1 MPRPKLSSLRAVGAV
16 ALMVTVLVLGVRSL
30 TLLESI
36 ELTTYDGF
44 IRVRPSDPPPD
55 SRITLVTVTEA
66 DIPTSGGWP
75 LSDNVLARVIE
86 QIARH
91 RPRAIGLDMYRDVP
105 VAPGTEKLEQVL
117 AAQPRVVAVMKFG
130 EGASSGV
137 RPPPV
142 LKDTEQV
149 GFNDIV
155 VDPGGVVRRALLFL
169 DDEQTSASA
178 FALRLALLYL
188 QAEGVTAQP
197 APENPALLRLGR
209 TTIRPLEPNDGG
221 YVGVDARGY
230 QFLLDFQG
238 ARRPFT
244 SIDLTSLLAGS
255 FDPAL
260 LRDRI
265 VLIGVTAESI
275 KDDFYTPF
283 SRGLSANQYVPG
295 VAVHAH
301 IASQLLRM
309 ALDGQAPMRTLP
321 DWQEWLWIAFWSG
334 AGALLAFGVRSPWR
348 LAAAVA
354 GGALVLAGFDF
365 LAFLRTW
372 WVPLVPPA
380 LAWLASAGIVI
391 AYTSHQETLQRG
403 MLMQLFSRHVSKEV
417 AEAIWL
423 QRDQFLEGARPR
435 SDRLVVTALFTDLTG
450 FTTVAEK
457 HSPEEL
463 MEWLNEYMDVMAQQV
478 SKNGGVIR
486 QYAGDSI
493 VAVFGVPV
501 ARRTEAEIARD
512 ARGAVECALA
522 METALRELNQRW
534 RAEGKPVSG
543 MRVGIFTG
551 PVVAGTLGSA
561 ERSEYVVV
569 GDTMNT
575 ASRLE
580 SFDKEY
586 FAPDPETRPCR
597 TIIGESTLAC
607 LGEEFETA
615 RVGEVS
621 LKGKEQ
627 RVGIY
632 RLIGRRV
639 ASPVTIEE
647 NHHERHP
654 DPLVDLASDGRDA
667 GPAVR
672 RFPGEAAGAGIEPA
686 DAGRVHGA
694 RL

>member
-1 MPRPKLSSLRAVGAV
+1 MRPTLSSLRTVGV
-16 ALMVTVLVLGVRSL
+16 VVLLVTVVLVGVRSL
-30 TLLESI
+30 GLLESA
-36 ELTTYDGF
+36 ELAAYDGF
-44 IRVRPSDPPPD
+44 IRLRPSDPPPD

-66 DIPTSGGWP
+66 DIPASGGWP
-75 LSDNVLARVIE
+75 LSDDVLARVIE

-105 VAPGTEKLEQVL
+105 VPPGTENLDRVL
-117 AAQPRVVAVMKFG
+117 AGQPRVVVVMKFG

-137 RPPPV
+137 RPPAV

-169 DDEQTSASA
+169 DDGQTSVSA

-188 QAEGVTAQP
+188 QVEGVTAQP
-197 APENPALLRLGR
+197 APENSELLRLGR
-209 TTIRPLEPNDGG
+209 TTIQPLEPNDGG
-221 YVGVDARGY
+221 YVGIDARGY

-244 SIDLTSLLAGS
+244 SINLTSLLAGK
-255 FDPAL
+255 FDPGL
-260 LRDRI
+260 LRDKM

-283 SRGLSANQYVPG
+283 SRGLSANQDVPG

-309 ALDGQAPMRTLP
+309 ALDGQTSMRTVP
-321 DWQEWLWIAFWSG
+321 DWREWAWIALWSG

-348 LAAAVA
+348 LAAAGVV
-354 GGALVLAGFDF
+354 GMVALVGFDF
-365 LAFLRTW
+365 LAFLRNW

-380 LAWLASAGIVI
+380 VAWLASAGIVT
-391 AYTSHQETLQRG
+391 AYTSYQETLQRG

-417 AEAIWL
+417 AEAIWR
-423 QRDQFLEGARPR
+423 QRNQFLDGGRPR
-435 SDRLVVTALFTDLTG
+435 SERLVVTALFTDLTG
-450 FTTVAEK
+450 YTTTAEK
-457 HSPEEL
+457 RPPEQL

-478 SKNGGVIR
+478 SRHGGVIR
-486 QYAGDSI
+486 QYAGDSV

-501 ARRTEAEIARD
+501 PRRTEADIARD
-512 ARGAVECALA
+512 ARSAVECALA
-522 METALRELNQRW
+522 METALRQLNQRW

-561 ERSEYVVV
+561 ERSEYVIV

-586 FAPDPETRPCR
+586 FAPDPDTRPCR

-607 LGEEFETA
+607 LGDEYETA
-615 RVGEVS
+615 RVRDVS

-627 RVGIY
+627 RVGMY
-632 RLIGRRV
+632 RVIGRRV
-639 ASPVTIEE
+639 ASPVTLEE
-647 NHHERHP
+647 NHHECRP
-654 DPLVDLASDGRDA
+654 DPRVDLASVGRDA
-667 GPAVR
+667 VPVTGQL
-672 RFPGEAAGAGIEPA
+672 PGQAAGAAAEPA
-686 DAGRVHGA
+686 DASRVHDA

>member
-1 MPRPKLSSLRAVGAV
+1 MPRTTLSSLRPVAVVALLVTIVLVGA
-16 ALMVTVLVLGVRSL
+16 RSL
-30 TLLESI
+30 GLLESA
-36 ELTTYDGF
+36 ELAVYDGF
-44 IRVRPSDPPPD
+44 IRTRPSDPPPD
-55 SRITLVTVTEA
+55 SRITIVTVTEA
-66 DIPTSGGWP
+66 DIPASGGWP
-75 LSDNVLARVIE
+75 LSDDILARVIE

-105 VAPGTEKLEQVL
+105 VAPGTENLDRVL
-117 AAQPRVVAVMKFG
+117 AGQPRVVVVMKFG
-130 EGASSGV
+130 EAASSGV
-137 RPPPV
+137 RPPAV

-169 DDEQTSASA
+169 DDGQTSVSA

-188 QAEGVTAQP
+188 QVEGVTAQP
-197 APENPALLRLGR
+197 SPEDAELIRLGR

-221 YVGVDARGY
+221 YVRVDARGY

-238 ARRPFT
+238 APRPFT
-244 SIDLTSLLAGS
+244 SVNLTSLLSGN
-255 FDPAL
+255 FDPEL
-260 LRDRI
+260 LRDKI

-283 SRGLSANQYVPG
+283 SRGLSDNQDTPG

-309 ALDGQAPMRTLP
+309 ALDGQAPMRTVS
-321 DWQEWLWIAFWSG
+321 DWQEWMWIAVWSG
-334 AGALLAFGVRSPWR
+334 AGALLAFGLRSPWR
-348 LAAAVA
+348 LAAAAVVGMA
-354 GGALVLAGFDF
+354 VLVGFDF
-365 LAFLRTW
+365 LAFLRNW

-380 LAWLASAGIVI
+380 VAWLASAGIVI
-391 AYTSHQETLQRG
+391 AYTSYQETLQRG

-417 AEAIWL
+417 AEAIWE
-423 QRDQFLEGARPR
+423 QRSQFLDGGRPR
-435 SDRLVVTALFTDLTG
+435 SERLVVTALFTDLSGYTS
-450 FTTVAEK
+450 TAEK
-457 HSPEEL
+457 KSPEQL

-478 SKNGGVIR
+478 SRHGGVIR
-486 QYAGDSI
+486 QYAGDSV

-501 ARRTEAEIARD
+501 PRRTEAEIAHD
-512 ARGAVECALA
+512 ARSAVECALA
-522 METALRELNQRW
+522 METALRQLNQRW
-534 RAEGKPVSG
+534 RADGKPVCG

-561 ERSEYVVV
+561 ERSEYVIV

-586 FAPDPETRPCR
+586 FPPDPDVRPCR
-597 TIIGESTLAC
+597 TIIGEPTLSC
-607 LGEEFETA
+607 LGDEYETA
-615 RVGEVS
+615 KVGDVS

-627 RVGIY
+627 RVGMY
-632 RLIGRRV
+632 RVIGRRV
-639 ASPVTIEE
+639 AAPLTIEE
-647 NHHERHP
+647 NHHEHRP
-654 DPLVDLASDGRDA
+654 DHRVDFASAGRDA
-667 GPAVR
+667 VPAAGQ
-672 RFPGEAAGAGIEPA
+672 FSGQAAGAAAEPA
-686 DAGRVHGA
+686 DAGRVHGT